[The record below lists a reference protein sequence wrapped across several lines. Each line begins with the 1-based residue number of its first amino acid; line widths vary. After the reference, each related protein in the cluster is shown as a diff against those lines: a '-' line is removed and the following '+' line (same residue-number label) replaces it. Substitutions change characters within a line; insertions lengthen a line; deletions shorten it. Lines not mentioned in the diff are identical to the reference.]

1 LTAGATARCALGQQA
16 AARLLAVGPSRFEV
30 KDHRGE
36 RTRIL
41 YDVDEAA
48 WNRAAVVQR
57 LEQIGAHGG
66 FRCWT
71 SPLRHELPWPWTNPY
86 FDDDVHWTADGRR
99 TAAHAGRDVLG
110 QAYRLGVG

>member
-1 LTAGATARCALGQQA
+1 LTAGATARCALAQQA
-16 AARLLAVGPSRFEV
+16 AARLLAVHGPSRFAV

-57 LEQIGAHGG
+57 LEQLGAHGG
-66 FRCWT
+66 FR
-71 SPLRHELPWPWTNPY
+71 
-86 FDDDVHWTADGRR
+86 
-99 TAAHAGRDVLG
+99 
-110 QAYRLGVG
+110 